1 MHYVEKTKN
10 RRRKEMKRRKRKKR
24 KRKHTVQNNVNK
36 INGDR

>member
-1 MHYVEKTKN
+1 MHYVEKPKN